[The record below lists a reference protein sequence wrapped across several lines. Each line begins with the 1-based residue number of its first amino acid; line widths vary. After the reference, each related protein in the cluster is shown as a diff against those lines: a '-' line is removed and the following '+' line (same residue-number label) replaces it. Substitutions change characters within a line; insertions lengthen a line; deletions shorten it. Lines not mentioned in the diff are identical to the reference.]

1 MIKNTISQTKLIHPT
16 TLIQVVHAIKLLK
29 YMLSEG
35 NDLRE
40 KKLRGSGGYVFA
52 NVTDEEQKKGNLG
65 GPELFLAGVG
75 RLNEDRFSKYYCNKC
90 EKEYEGSPAIHYE
103 NPNEDLGEDV
113 TLVEKGE
120 YKCSTCNNII
130 AQYRKFDAPAVQT
143 TVNTPNTS
151 KQTQYSEDN
160 KYKLPSSSITS
171 QQQERSTS
179 PSTVDMSNITQA
191 HAVDDKGTGFISIQ
205 SLVGMPAY
213 NSEAMLMGRVA
224 EIGLRRLQGR
234 NMQITLKIANE
245 DNEASSSS
253 SSHNQSTEVS
263 WENISKIGDIILVVG
278 KREVIP
284 TPDSGTDATVTNRS
298 GNKKCSSCGYQ
309 NQEDAVF
316 CEECGNKLVK

>member
-1 MIKNTISQTKLIHPT
+1 VVYAIELLI
-16 TLIQVVHAIKLLK
+16 
-29 YMLSEG
+29 YMMSEG

-90 EKEYEGSPAIHYE
+90 EKEYEGAPAINYE

-113 TLVEKGE
+113 TLIEKGE

-130 AQYRKFDAPAVQT
+130 AQYRKFNTPATQT
-143 TVNTPNTS
+143 TVNAPNTS
-151 KQTQYSEDN
+151 KQIQSSEDN

-171 QQQERSTS
+171 EQQQQRSTA
-179 PSTVDMSNITQA
+179 PSTIPLSNPQSRTQLF
-191 HAVDDKGTGFISIQ
+191 DDKGTGFISIQ

-213 NSEAMLMGRVA
+213 NSEAMLIGRVA

-245 DNEASSSS
+245 DNEDSNSSSSNNSS

-263 WENISKIGDIILVVG
+263 WDNISKIGDIILVAG
-278 KREVIP
+278 RREVMS
-284 TPDSGTDATVTNRS
+284 TSDSGTDATVTNRS

-316 CEECGNKLVK
+316 CEECGNKLG

>member
-1 MIKNTISQTKLIHPT
+1 M
-16 TLIQVVHAIKLLK
+16 VHAIKLLK
-29 YMLSEG
+29 YMMSEG

-90 EKEYEGSPAIHYE
+90 EKEYEGSPAISYE

-113 TLVEKGE
+113 TLIEKGE

-130 AQYRKFDAPAVQT
+130 AQYRKFNTPATPT
-143 TVNTPNTS
+143 TVNAPSTS
-151 KQTQYSEDN
+151 KQIQSSEDN

-171 QQQERSTS
+171 EQQQQQKSTA
-179 PSTVDMSNITQA
+179 PSTIPLSNLQSRTHIF
-191 HAVDDKGTGFISIQ
+191 DDKGTGFISIQ

-213 NSEAMLMGRVA
+213 NSEAMLIGRVE

-245 DNEASSSS
+245 DNENSNSSNNNS

-263 WENISKIGDIILVVG
+263 WDNISKIGDIILVVG
-278 KREVIP
+278 RREVKP
-284 TPDSGTDATVTNRS
+284 TSDSGTDATVANRS

-316 CEECGNKLVK
+316 CEECGNKLVN